1 MSFQNR
7 RLHLEKTRIPLNAM
21 SSSQISKRMMS
32 NVMRDK
38 ETKTKKD
45 RLRER
50 KKKKEENGTL
60 YCIDFIRE
68 TCF

>member
-1 MSFQNR
+1 
-7 RLHLEKTRIPLNAM
+7 M

>member
-1 MSFQNR
+1 
-7 RLHLEKTRIPLNAM
+7 M
-21 SSSQISKRMMS
+21 SSSQISKKMMS

-50 KKKKEENGTL
+50 KKKKEENGSL
-60 YCIDFIRE
+60 YCIDFI
-68 TCF
+68 